1 MVYKDSAAIHYVN
14 LTQKRCSRESGQLM
28 IMLKHNQHHQI
39 TFSICS
45 FGCLFMYSSNWITTA
60 KHNQKL

>member
-1 MVYKDSAAIHYVN
+1 
-14 LTQKRCSRESGQLM
+14 M

-45 FGCLFMYSSNWITTA
+45 SGSYNSRITA
-60 KHNQKL
+60 KQHLNLMN